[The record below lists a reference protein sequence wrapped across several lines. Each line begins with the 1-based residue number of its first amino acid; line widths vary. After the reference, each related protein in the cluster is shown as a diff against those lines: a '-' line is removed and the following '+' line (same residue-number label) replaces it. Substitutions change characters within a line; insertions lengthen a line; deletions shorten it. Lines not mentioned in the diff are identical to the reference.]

1 MRRLRVLAAALLIA
15 GLSSGCTLYGWG
27 GNDRGQVGDGTRL
40 LRDEPVPA
48 AVNPGWIVSDAGPA
62 HTCAIN
68 DWRRL
73 LCWGSGS
80 QAQLGLGATPLGVVN
95 ALLDLANGL
104 EILTEFRA
112 IARTKRL
119 LETGHFLRHGIENG
133 AGPTRLRQPLGRRT
147 AVAE

>member
-1 MRRLRVLAAALLIA
+1 MFFKRFRDVGRLFRQ
-15 GLSSGCTLYGWG
+15 
-27 GNDRGQVGDGTRL
+27 R
-40 LRDEPVPA
+40 
-48 AVNPGWIVSDAGPA
+48 
-62 HTCAIN
+62 
-68 DWRRL
+68 
-73 LCWGSGS
+73 
-80 QAQLGLGATPLGVVN
+80 QLGLGATPLGVVN

-147 AVAE
+147 AVADRHEIVFEKKQSSLSHPI